1 MPSIYIYMHW
11 LVLQAWKRRCKSTS
25 NLAHTGQAMSD
36 DSSSSVDNVG
46 LLSRDRGTSS
56 LQFSDSD
63 IEVGPGME
71 TELVRS
77 GRNRQ
82 SRMQEYRS
90 KRANHLGIESDSF
103 AENISPFKEFRGVH
117 TKRKRKFK
125 RMAVDGTEP
134 GMSAQGHVGHS
145 GMATKRKKVRSR
157 SGADTRGKRG
167 VHGGGYVM
175 PGKRK
180 RSAREKSAESGEM
193 FCSERSRTASLGEEG
208 LSSME
213 RMEMEEVGSSSSL
226 SSSEWEGV
234 HSDGG
239 PEVSK

>member
-1 MPSIYIYMHW
+1 
-11 LVLQAWKRRCKSTS
+11 
-25 NLAHTGQAMSD
+25 MSD

-82 SRMQEYRS
+82 SRMQEYRN
-90 KRANHLGIESDSF
+90 KRGVADHLGIESDSF
-103 AENISPFKEFRGVH
+103 TENISPFKEFRVN

-125 RMAVDGTEP
+125 RMAVDPSSAQTAVR
-134 GMSAQGHVGHS
+134 SAQGHAGPS
-145 GMATKRKKVRSR
+145 GLATKRKKVRSR
-157 SGADTRGKRG
+157 SGADIRAAAKKGAGG
-167 VHGGGYVM
+167 VFA
-175 PGKRK
+175 GKRK
-180 RSAREKSAESGEM
+180 RSAREKSVESGEI
-193 FCSERSRTASLGEEG
+193 FCSGRSRTASLGEEG
-208 LSSME
+208 LSSMDKMDLE
-213 RMEMEEVGSSSSL
+213 KMDMEEIGSSSSL
-226 SSSEWEGV
+226 SSSEWEDV

-239 PEVSK
+239 PEGEVRNISK